1 MIALRWSTV
10 INGQSLWSWMTWGLT
25 VLHVGHHVETGTP
38 CDILWQCNHFCA
50 SQKKI
55 EVFQMG
61 AQQITST
68 HRRTL
73 KTNLLKILQWWFCRR
88 RPSVSELLSQMQA
101 VHQHKRQRV
110 FGGDPFWFISEF
122 RSILHIWS
130 DRGQMLDVKTTLR
143 RFSLRGCANSN
154 KCSWRT
160 AKAPVTRLR
169 RDWFDGLFRRTPE
182 PGWVFAGQTQGIAP
196 SRHHR
201 VQESV
206 PQMLSTSTEV
216 TEILFISHVFFSNDF
231 FNLKSIWTKG
241 YCWSFDM

>member
-1 MIALRWSTV
+1 MSWDCTMMILQASSISFGAPQSDAGSASTQTAKSFRRWS
-10 INGQSLWSWMTWGLT
+10 
-25 VLHVGHHVETGTP
+25 
-38 CDILWQCNHFCA
+38 ILIHF
-50 SQKKI
+50 
-55 EVFQMG
+55 G
-61 AQQITST
+61 
-68 HRRTL
+68 
-73 KTNLLKILQWWFCRR
+73 
-88 RPSVSELLSQMQA
+88 
-101 VHQHKRQRV
+101 
-110 FGGDPFWFISEF
+110 ISIHF
-122 RSILHIWS
+122 AHIWS

-160 AKAPVTRLR
+160 AKAPVTQLR